1 MDQRL
6 IGPGVVEGRGHV
18 DVSIHQDEQR
28 PLKTAREE
36 KGQPDAEES
45 VPNRFGLLRDRRSW
59 LTTRLNVVDSRDP
72 RNLQVSLLLSDF
84 LQK

>member
-1 MDQRL
+1 MFLKVELFFEVGFAFTCVSLTHQDVVDQRL

-28 PLKTAREE
+28 PLKTAGG

-45 VPNRFGLLRDRRSW
+45 GPNRLRLLCDRY
-59 LTTRLNVVDSRDP
+59 
-72 RNLQVSLLLSDF
+72 LSAV
-84 LQK
+84 